1 MAASF
6 EARLQAARPLFGEI
20 QRALQDCLQRS
31 AIRLQLPD
39 EREPSRSEVRVD
51 PFDRSECFYSEW
63 RSAQGDFLGSM
74 QINGDGQV
82 YAEFDVLLAHP
93 HEPAWLVEAVAA
105 WGWPGAL
112 KSELRL
118 LPALDHE

>member
-1 MAASF
+1 MELSF
-6 EARLQAARPLFGEI
+6 EARLHAAKPLFGEI
-20 QRALQDCLQRS
+20 QNALQACLQRA
-31 AIRLQLPD
+31 AIRLQLPAD
-39 EREPSRSEVRVD
+39 GEPTRSEVRVD
-51 PFDRSECFYSEW
+51 PLDRSECFYSEW
-63 RSAQGDFLGSM
+63 RSTHGDFLGSM

-93 HEPAWLVEAVAA
+93 HKPAWMVEAVAA

-118 LPALDHE
+118 LPALEHE

>member
-1 MAASF
+1 MDTTV
-6 EARLQAARPLFGEI
+6 EARLHAARPVFGEI
-20 QRALQDCLQRS
+20 QSVLQACLQRS

-39 EREPSRSEVRVD
+39 EGEPTRSEVRID

-63 RSAQGDFLGSM
+63 RSARGDFLGSM

-93 HEPAWLVEAVAA
+93 HQPAWMVEAVAV

-118 LPALDHE
+118 LPVLEHE